1 MDQTSI
7 DRTRTVTW
15 RDPASGE
22 TAGMTLTGLEYLRA
36 MARGEAPPPPLA
48 LMLGLSLDE
57 IEEGRVVMTVVP
69 EEFHYNPRGVV
80 HGGLAA
86 TLFDSALGCAVQS
99 LLPPAHA
106 APTQQ
111 LQINY
116 IRPIRIETGKMFCSA
131 QVIHKGKRSA
141 TAEGRLTD
149 RDGKLYAHATGT
161 FIITGPDDR
170 KGR

>member
-1 MDQTSI
+1 MDQPGI

-15 RDPASGE
+15 KDPASGE
-22 TAGMTLTGLEYLRA
+22 TTGMTLTGIEYLRA
-36 MARGEAPPPPLA
+36 MARGDAPPPPLA
-48 LMLGLSLDE
+48 LVLGLSLDE

-131 QVIHKGKRSA
+131 QVIHRGKRSA

-149 RDGKLYAHATGT
+149 SDGKLYAHATGT

-170 KGR
+170 KDR